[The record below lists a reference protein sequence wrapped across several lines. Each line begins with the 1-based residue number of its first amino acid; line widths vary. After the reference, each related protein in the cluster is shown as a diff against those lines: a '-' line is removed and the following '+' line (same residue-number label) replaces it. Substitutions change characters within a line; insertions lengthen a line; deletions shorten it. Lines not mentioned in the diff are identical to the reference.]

1 MITFTELVLFEP
13 DYFLMPGLFPLF
25 MDLLCLRGV
34 NENLESK
41 RVVLV
46 VPQAESVVQQQEP
59 VSAEA
64 IAVEELLA
72 LPVAGLEFGP
82 HGIVNVILGLRGDPC
97 EILVE
102 IILLARYYRSQ
113 DTLPVLFPESDFLQ
127 LRLEVPRHQIFVA
140 LYQCPDYIWLGVW
153 FLSSSLFDL
162 VGPLCVLV
170 FGICRV
176 LQPLFRLRVIILLV

>member
-1 MITFTELVLFEP
+1 
-13 DYFLMPGLFPLF
+13 MPGLITLI
-25 MDLLCLRGV
+25 MSLLYLWRV

-59 VSAEA
+59 VGAEA

-72 LPVAGLEFGP
+72 LPVTGLEFGP
-82 HGIVNVILGLRGDPC
+82 HSIVNIILGLGGDPC
-97 EILVE
+97 EIFIEVV
-102 IILLARYYRSQ
+102 LLARNYWPQ
-113 DTLPVLFPESDFLQ
+113 DSLPVLFPESDFLQ
-127 LRLEVPRHQIFVA
+127 LCLEVPRHQIFIS

-153 FLSSSLFDL
+153 LLSSSLFDL
-162 VGPLCVLV
+162 IGPLCVI

-176 LQPLFRLRVIILLV
+176 FQPLLRL

>member
-13 DYFLMPGLFPLF
+13 DYFLMPRLFPFF
-25 MDLLCLRGV
+25 MGLLCLWGV
-34 NENLESK
+34 NEHLESK

-64 IAVEELLA
+64 VAVKELLA
-72 LPVAGLEFGP
+72 LPVTGLEFGP

-97 EILVE
+97 EILIE
-102 IILLARYYRSQ
+102 IILLTRYYWPQ
-113 DTLPVLFPESDFLQ
+113 DTLPVLFPESYFLQ
-127 LRLEVPRHQIFVA
+127 LGLKFPRHQIFVT
-140 LYQCPDYIWLGVW
+140 LNQCPDHIWLGVW
-153 FLSSSLFDL
+153 LLSCSLFDL

-170 FGICRV
+170 FGICWV